1 MKRKTISPGVWTVL
15 VLAVLVLL
23 WQWASAAGHIN
34 PFYFSSPA
42 AIWRTFLDLIAAGT
56 LQKHFAVTVKEA
68 ALGLLIGGVLGTL
81 AGLGL
86 GVHPKC
92 SAALMPLMTALNGV
106 PKLAL
111 GPLFIIW
118 LGLGF
123 RSKVFISALM
133 VFFQFAFN
141 LYAGVRSV
149 DRDLV
154 LSVRLLGGTGG
165 QILGK
170 VLWPAALP
178 WLLASLRAGL
188 GLSLSGAVVGEYLG
202 ASKGLGWA
210 ISSAGE
216 RYDTAQVLCYVLV
229 IVALVVVLDC
239 ILRALEKRLL
249 RWQ

>member
-1 MKRKTISPGVWTVL
+1 MKRADPGLWTVL
-15 VLAVLVLL
+15 VLALLAAL
-23 WQWASAAGHIN
+23 WQWASGAGHVD

-42 AIWRTFLDLIAAGT
+42 GIWRAFLDLTAAGT
-56 LQKHFAVTVKEA
+56 LQKHLAVTVKEA
-68 ALGLLIGGVLGTL
+68 ALGLLLGGVLGTL
-81 AGLGL
+81 TGLGL
-86 GVHPKC
+86 GLHPKC
-92 SAALMPLMTALNGV
+92 GAALMPLMTALNGV

-111 GPLFIIW
+111 GPLFILW
-118 LGLGF
+118 LGLGL
-123 RSKVFISALM
+123 RSKVLISALM